1 MKKIMLVAVAVAG
14 LSTSACAQNS
24 YTVQGTVVQSNPQY
38 QNVTQRVPTQTCQ
51 IVDVPVYGNNNSGG
65 TLGLN
70 NHFDIGGAII
80 GGVIGN
86 NVTKNLDH
94 GGAAGAIIGG
104 LLGNQIRRNN
114 SQQIVGYRQEQRC
127 NTNYSTQTQ
136 QQYSHSDIVVEVN
149 GMQVNAQTRRKV
161 KVGDTVNVQ
170 VTLQVQ

>member
-1 MKKIMLVAVAVAG
+1 MLVAVAVAG

-104 LLGNQIRRNN
+104 LLGNHIRRNN
-114 SQQIVGYRQEQRC
+114 SLQIVG
-127 NTNYSTQTQ
+127 
-136 QQYSHSDIVVEVN
+136 
-149 GMQVNAQTRRKV
+149 
-161 KVGDTVNVQ
+161 
-170 VTLQVQ
+170 

>member
-1 MKKIMLVAVAVAG
+1 MLVAAAVAG

-24 YTVQGTVVQSNPQY
+24 YTGQGTVVQSNPQY